1 MCSESLRVV
10 YGVEENLSVAQ
21 PGPLRLFRLLSCH
34 TAAMLESSWGESG
47 DILIGN
53 TALALRSLASDVSLA
68 YGTVL
73 SRLNATDAS
82 F

>member
-1 MCSESLRVV
+1 
-10 YGVEENLSVAQ
+10 
-21 PGPLRLFRLLSCH
+21 
-34 TAAMLESSWGESG
+34 MLESSWGESG